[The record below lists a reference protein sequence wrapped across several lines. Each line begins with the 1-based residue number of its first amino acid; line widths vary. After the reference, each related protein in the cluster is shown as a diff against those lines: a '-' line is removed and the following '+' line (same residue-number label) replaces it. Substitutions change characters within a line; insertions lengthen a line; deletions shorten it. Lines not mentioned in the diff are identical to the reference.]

1 MPRVWLERIDTPD
14 SRLGTIYT
22 EVARLLLGEDGW
34 TRASALHDA
43 DLVLGEALGA
53 NIPWSRLGAFRPAG
67 MAPLLANYCQGFECL
82 CRKANLVKTLRRHA
96 SPSLALLG
104 PAPGGADPRRTQA
117 PAFLPRSFLFY
128 PSRSEQSEDRAFLAD
143 EVRHRRDGR
152 SAWIVKPSTSNKGD
166 GLRIFDDVD
175 AVLAHVDAQPAR
187 APPLVVQEYVAR
199 PLLLPGGIKFDL
211 RVLALV
217 DSALRGWVYDDLVVR
232 MCSVPYD
239 LDDLDDPFAHLTN
252 HCIQVGSAA
261 YGTTAPTNEMFAD
274 GLARFL
280 DARAAAAGL
289 TGPAR
294 AQSTLHEGVLPKIDA
309 VVATCVRACRGD
321 FVIPEAAKGWRPT
334 HQSFQLL
341 GFDLLITEDL
351 DIKLL
356 EVNSSP
362 ATAAAML
369 RPFARD
375 LKELAIDRAID
386 PIAAAELAN
395 IPCGTTVHNF
405 RLVTREFGRRGTVR
419 PLPAPVPRALA
430 KSSGP
435 VPTRHPFGRRRPK
448 PLQSLTC

>member
-1 MPRVWLERIDTPD
+1 M
-14 SRLGTIYT
+14 
-22 EVARLLLGEDGW
+22 
-34 TRASALHDA
+34 
-43 DLVLGEALGA
+43 
-53 NIPWSRLGAFRPAG
+53 GAFRPAG

-199 PLLLPGGIKFDL
+199 PLLLLGGIKFDL

-309 VVATCVRACRGD
+309 VVATCIRACRGA
-321 FVIPEAAKGWRPT
+321 FAIPEAFGGRDGMTHT

-351 DIKLL
+351 DVKLL

-362 ATAAAML
+362 ATATAML

-375 LKELAIDRAID
+375 LKELAIDCAMD
-386 PIAAAELAN
+386 PFAAAELA
-395 IPCGTTVHNF
+395 IMPCGTTVHNF
-405 RLVTREFGRRGTVR
+405 RLVTREFGRRQRGPTR
-419 PLPAPVPRALA
+419 PLPTGDPGTSPLETRTQAT
-430 KSSGP
+430 ST

-448 PLQSLTC
+448 LARS